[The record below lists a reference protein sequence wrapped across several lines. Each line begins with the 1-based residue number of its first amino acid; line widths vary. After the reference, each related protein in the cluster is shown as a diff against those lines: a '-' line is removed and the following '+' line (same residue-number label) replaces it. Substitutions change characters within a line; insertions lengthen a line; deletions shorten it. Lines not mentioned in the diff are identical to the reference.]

1 MVRIVKRLKV
11 RDVIEH
17 RPQKI
22 DPSSSLLDAA
32 RRMVEEATDALI
44 VSPLEKDE
52 PFGIITERDI
62 VDLFADEVDIGKVT
76 VGEMASK
83 PLFIVSPGMPILYAA
98 KMFRKAGVNHLA
110 VFNGQEILGII
121 SSMDVLG
128 SLPNLMEQIYSE
140 FD

>member
-1 MVRIVKRLKV
+1 MVNIMKRLKV

-17 RPQKI
+17 RAQTI
-22 DPSSSLLDAA
+22 DPSASLLEAA
-32 RRMVEEATDALI
+32 RRMVEDATDAFI
-44 VSPLEKDE
+44 VSPLEKDA
-52 PFGIITERDI
+52 PFGIITQRDI

-83 PLFIVSPGMPILYAA
+83 PLLIVSPGMPILYAA
-98 KMFRKAGVNHLA
+98 KMFRKGGVDHLA

-121 SSMDVLG
+121 SCNDVLG

>member
-1 MVRIVKRLKV
+1 MME
-11 RDVIEH
+11 D
-17 RPQKI
+17 
-22 DPSSSLLDAA
+22 
-32 RRMVEEATDALI
+32 ATDAFI
-44 VSPLEKDE
+44 VAPLEKDE
-52 PFGIITERDI
+52 PFGIITQRDI

-83 PLFIVSPGMPILYAA
+83 PLLIVSPGMPILYAA
-98 KMFRKAGVNHLA
+98 KMFRKGGVDHLA

-121 SSMDVLG
+121 SCNDVLG

>member
-1 MVRIVKRLKV
+1 MKRLKV

-17 RPQKI
+17 RAQTI
-22 DPSSSLLDAA
+22 DPSASLLEAA
-32 RRMVEEATDALI
+32 RRMVEDATDAFI
-44 VSPLEKDE
+44 VSPLEKDA
-52 PFGIITERDI
+52 PFGIITQRDI

-83 PLFIVSPGMPILYAA
+83 PLLIVSPGMPILYAA
-98 KMFRKAGVNHLA
+98 KMFRKGGVDHLA

-121 SSMDVLG
+121 SCNDVLG

>member
-1 MVRIVKRLKV
+1 MKRLKV

-17 RPQKI
+17 RAQTI
-22 DPSSSLLDAA
+22 DPSASLLEAA
-32 RRMVEEATDALI
+32 RRMVEDATDAFI
-44 VSPLEKDE
+44 VSPLEKDA
-52 PFGIITERDI
+52 PFGIITQRDI

-83 PLFIVSPGMPILYAA
+83 PLLIVSPGMPVLYAA
-98 KMFRKAGVNHLA
+98 KMFRKGGVDHLA

-121 SSMDVLG
+121 SCNDVLG